1 MEFKGLNK
9 NATRMLTGFIMGTI
23 TMGCIML
30 GGVALLCLLAVVI
43 FFASKE
49 YVKILEHKG
58 FYPSLKIILV
68 SEAIL
73 AIIKGFEVEWA
84 KNKNP
89 ENYEKDLYTMI
100 NIIFYGI
107 VKRD

>member
-1 MEFKGLNK
+1 MSETKGLNK

-30 GGVALLCLLAVVI
+30 GGVALFLLLAIVI

-58 FYPSLKIILV
+58 FYQSLKIMLM
-68 SEAIL
+68 S
-73 AIIKGFEVEWA
+73 
-84 KNKNP
+84 
-89 ENYEKDLYTMI
+89 
-100 NIIFYGI
+100 
-107 VKRD
+107 